1 MADAFLDTNIILR
14 HLLADHDD
22 QSPRATQFLR
32 RIESGDVRVVSSHIV
47 FFEAVFTLQRTYR
60 QPKAA
65 ISEALLALIDL
76 PGIRMNGK
84 PLLREAMRIFVD
96 ANVSF
101 ADAYHAALMNDQGVS
116 EVISFDKDFDR
127 IAGIR
132 RTEP

>member
-1 MADAFLDTNIILR
+1 VANAFLDTNIILR
-14 HLLADHDD
+14 HLLADHDT

-32 RIESGDVRVVSSHIV
+32 RVESGDVRVVSSHIV